1 MIFKRF
7 AANLRAQNWF
17 AIAVELG
24 IVIVGVFIGTW
35 VANWNQERAAQRETT
50 ALLLQL
56 RPEMAAQKRAIK
68 STRTYFANTHAYAVT
83 ALAGW
88 RGDPNVSDS
97 EFVIAAYQA
106 SQAAGLD
113 SNGQAWTTIFGGE
126 QLRRIED
133 PAIRGP
139 LQRLMTFDYS
149 ILSYRMIM
157 TRYRDEVR
165 RIIPSEVQDLIRQ
178 SCGDRLQG
186 ADRLTVSL
194 PAKCPIDI
202 PAAARSAAMLRAHPE
217 LVAELAQHQS
227 AVATQ
232 LVNVGLFEAQ
242 VDALAEGTKR
252 LD

>member
-17 AIAVELG
+17 AIGIELA
-24 IVIVGVFIGTW
+24 IVVVGVFIGTW
-35 VANWNQERAAQRETT
+35 VANWNQERAAQRDTE
-50 ALLLQL
+50 ALLRQL
-56 RPEMAAQKRAIK
+56 GPEMAAQKRAINA
-68 STRTYFANTHAYAVT
+68 TRKYFATTQRYADT
-83 ALAGW
+83 AFAGW
-88 RGDPNVSDS
+88 RGDRNVSDS
-97 EFVIAAYQA
+97 DFVIAAYQA

-126 QLRRIED
+126 QLRRIDD
-133 PAIRGP
+133 PAIRAP
-139 LQRLMTFDYS
+139 LQRLMTFEYT
-149 ILSYRMIM
+149 ILSYRMVL

-165 RIIPSEVQDLIRQ
+165 RIIPNDVQDIIRQ

-194 PAKCPIDI
+194 PAKCPINI
-202 PAAARSAAMLRAHPE
+202 PASSQAAAKLRAHPE

-227 AVATQ
+227 AVSTQ
-232 LVNVGLFEAQ
+232 IVNLNLFAAQ
-242 VDALAEGTKR
+242 VDALAEGIKR